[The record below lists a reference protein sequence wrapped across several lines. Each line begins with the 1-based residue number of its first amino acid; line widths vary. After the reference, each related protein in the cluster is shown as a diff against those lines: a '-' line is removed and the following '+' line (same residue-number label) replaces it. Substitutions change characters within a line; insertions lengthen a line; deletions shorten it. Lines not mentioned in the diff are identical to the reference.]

1 MIRPAPRAGVLFLL
15 GLPIALLPVLVS
27 PSLWGVWLAYTGA
40 VALLL
45 GADAILT
52 VPTRRLMLEIT
63 TPATLHV
70 GEPGLL
76 HLMLRVKGGRTP
88 LDVDVVCDLDRLL
101 EPQPPVR
108 VRIAGGEP
116 GAASLGLR
124 PLRRGLAEVRTVW
137 LRWPGPLGLI
147 QRQDRREIGR
157 EIPVLPDLR
166 PVRAAALRFTSQRSF
181 LSGLKPERHA
191 GDGSEFETLREHR
204 SGLDSRAIHWKASA
218 RHRKLLSREFR
229 AERDHQIILA
239 VDTGRLMQETLEGVP
254 KLDHAVSAALLLAY
268 VCLRS
273 GDRVGLFGFDQEV
286 RHYLEPRGSSGTYAQ
301 VQKAC
306 AHLTYHDTETNF
318 TLGLAELSA
327 RLRRRSLVV
336 LLTDFVDTVTAE
348 LMVENLD
355 RLSQRHLVLFVT
367 LRDPGIASLATA
379 APAQLPAMARAVVA
393 SDLLREREIVLRRLG
408 RLGIHTLDIAPGELS
423 TALLNRYLDIKRR
436 ELIA

>member
-1 MIRPAPRAGVLFLL
+1 MIRPARRAGVVFLL

-27 PSLWGVWLAYTGA
+27 PHLWGVWVAYTGA
-40 VALLL
+40 VALLM
-45 GADAILT
+45 GADAILA
-52 VPTRRLMLEIT
+52 VPSRRLVLEIT
-63 TPATLHV
+63 TPSALHV
-70 GEPGLL
+70 GETGLL
-76 HLMLRVKGGRTP
+76 GLVLRVKGGRTP

-101 EPQPPVR
+101 GAATARARENR
-108 VRIAGGEP
+108 GGEP
-116 GAASLGLR
+116 GAASLDLR
-124 PLRRGLAEVRTVW
+124 PSRRGLAEVRTVW

-147 QRQDRREIGR
+147 QCQDRREIGR
-157 EIPVLPDLR
+157 EIPVLPTCDR
-166 PVRAAALRFTSQRSF
+166 CARRRFGSRANGPSI
-181 LSGLKPERHA
+181 SGLKPERYA
-191 GDGSEFETLREHR
+191 GDGSEFEVLREHQP
-204 SGLDSRAIHWKASA
+204 GLDSRAIHWKASA

-239 VDTGRLMQETLEGVP
+239 VDTGRLMQETLVGVP
-254 KLDHAVSAALLLAY
+254 LDHAVSAALLLAY

-286 RHYLEPRGSSGTYAQ
+286 RLYLEPRGSSKTYAQ

-367 LRDPGIASLATA
+367 LRDPGIAALAAA

-393 SDLLREREIVLRRLG
+393 SDLLREREVVLRRLS